1 MKELER
7 VFWQELGTRED
18 YERAY
23 ANEPLGR
30 LVRQITGMDEASVR
44 DAFRAF
50 LRAHPL
56 SRDQLD
62 FVERIVRY
70 IAKNGFIDITAETIQ
85 KEPFKG
91 TKIQELFR
99 GQVPTWQEIL
109 AKVKEIS
116 GNTGVA

>member
-1 MKELER
+1 MSDFADTLLPGGGEKLQGPQPSEEYR
-7 VFWQELGTRED
+7 RKAE
-18 YERAY
+18 AY
-23 ANEPLGR
+23 
-30 LVRQITGMDEASVR
+30 
-44 DAFRAF
+44 